1 MTPDWPEQRLG
12 DLLEVRHGWPFR
24 GELFSEVLT
33 GRPIV
38 VNIGNFRYEGGF
50 RFESTTVREYRG
62 DFPPEYELR
71 AGDVLVVMTC
81 QTAGGE
87 ILGIPARVPADGKTY
102 LHNQR
107 LGKLTLRPGA
117 VLDKDFLYWLF
128 LSPRLNRELYLSA
141 SGTKI
146 LHTSPSRIEHVRLPI
161 PDLNEQR
168 TIARILRSLD
178 DKIDLNRRMSETLEA
193 MARALF
199 KSWFVDFDPVRAKA
213 EGRNPGLLASVAR
226 LFPDRLEES
235 ECGEI
240 PAGWTMGAIVDMA
253 EVNPEVWSAD
263 TRPNV
268 IHYVDLSSTKWGRI
282 EGIAEFSVRDA
293 PSRAQRV
300 LRPGDTIVGTVRPA
314 NGSYAFIGS
323 EGLTGSTGFAVLRP
337 RRRDLAEFVYLAV
350 TAAENIDE
358 LGRVADGGA
367 YPAVRPEVVGSSP
380 AIRSGSLVIE
390 AFSAAAQPMLSKI
403 GILESESRTL
413 AALRDTLLPKLISGE
428 LRIPDAERIV
438 GEVA

>member
-1 MTPDWPEQRLG
+1 MGGEWPRMTLRDAGVSLIDCDHRTPPSAQGGYPYVAIPQLKGGRLDLREARRITRAHYEDWTRKARPTAHDVVLSRRCNPGETAYVPPGLEFALGQNLVLLRADGTKVYPPFLRWLARSPGWWEQIEKFMNVGAVFDSLKCA
-12 DLLEVRHGWPFR
+12 DVP
-24 GELFSEVLT
+24 
-33 GRPIV
+33 
-38 VNIGNFRYEGGF
+38 
-50 RFESTTVREYRG
+50 RFELPV
-62 DFPPEYELR
+62 PPLPAQR
-71 AGDVLVVMTC
+71 AIA
-81 QTAGGE
+81 Q
-87 ILGIPARVPADGKTY
+87 ILGA
-102 LHNQR
+102 
-107 LGKLTLRPGA
+107 
-117 VLDKDFLYWLF
+117 
-128 LSPRLNRELYLSA
+128 
-141 SGTKI
+141 
-146 LHTSPSRIEHVRLPI
+146 
-161 PDLNEQR
+161 
-168 TIARILRSLD
+168 LD
-178 DKIDLNRRMSETLEA
+178 DKIDLNRRMSETLEE

-213 EGRNPGLLASVAR
+213 ERRDPRLPASVAG

-235 ECGEI
+235 ECGEM

-253 EVNPEVWSAD
+253 EVNPEVWSAH
-263 TRPNV
+263 TRPTV

-282 EGIAEFSVRDA
+282 EAIAEFAARDA

-314 NGSYAFIGS
+314 NGSYAFICS

-337 RRRDLAEFVYLAV
+337 RRRDLAEFVYLAA

-380 AIRSGSLVIE
+380 AVRSGSLVTE

-403 GILESESRTL
+403 GILECESRTL